1 MTGITHASPDRE
13 GDLLPFAPSINNS
26 KVAKNV
32 NVISRISLYVRAGR
46 SNEFKE
52 NTVHLALRPC
62 AAAGVAL
69 ATASVIAATPAIA
82 PPTQIQTRAVQM
94 VALDNPIEV
103 FAPVFDQANALVQ
116 LMIANETAT
125 PAPIL
130 NAIMARASAD
140 GKTLSE
146 IASGLGTAASQVA
159 ANLPPALQAAAARYA
174 VGDLVG
180 GYDAVVPAFI
190 GPFLGLFSQV
200 VKLQNMLSADAG
212 VMQALVRPLVYQV
225 AWGLVTTPALS
236 FATFARTTV
245 VAIQDVGTAIASG
258 NPEAAVNAVQH
269 GLANISSA
277 MVANASMAYTAIQSA
292 RTLLAKPFT
301 AGLPTATAAP
311 AVEDDTTVALTAA
324 PETPSVKAVESS
336 SAPKEEISPVA
347 VTKVKPTTKESRAN
361 ARTAVSDNVRDS
373 AKSLRTGIKR
383 ATDGIKKAAQGLSG
397 KKADKPSSDSGSSTE

>member
-1 MTGITHASPDRE
+1 M
-13 GDLLPFAPSINNS
+13 
-26 KVAKNV
+26 
-32 NVISRISLYVRAGR
+32 YVLAGR

-52 NTVHLALRPC
+52 NTVHLALRPY

-69 ATASVIAATPAIA
+69 ATAGVIVAGPAIA
-82 PPTQIQTRAVQM
+82 PPTEIQTRAVQM
-94 VALDNPIEV
+94 AAVDNPIEV
-103 FAPVFDQANALVQ
+103 FTPVFDQANALLQ

-236 FATFARTTV
+236 FANFARTSV

-258 NPEAAVNAVQH
+258 NPESAVNAVQH

-277 MVANASMAYTAIQSA
+277 IVANASMAYAAIQSA

-301 AGLPTATAAP
+301 AGLPTATTAP
-311 AVEDDTTVALTAA
+311 AVENNTTAALTAV
-324 PETPSVKAVESS
+324 PETPTVKAVESS

-347 VTKVKPTTKESRAN
+347 VTKVRPTTKESRAN

-373 AKSLRTGIKR
+373 AKSLRAGIKR

-397 KKADKPSSDSGSSTE
+397 KKTTTASGSDSAAE